1 MSSYKEE
8 SNRAKEVKRGN
19 LELRPVAPKGKKS
32 KKFVLYCWLLNP
44 ENTPSWMYWFFG
56 TEEKPEKLGSYPTE
70 KAAQQALDKH
80 KREWS
85 NHNHGHVLEYEIV
98 NKEKK

>member
-8 SNRAKEVKRGN
+8 SKRAKEVKRGN
-19 LELRPVAPKGKKS
+19 IELRPVAPKGKKS
-32 KKFVLYCWLLNP
+32 KKFVLYCW
-44 ENTPSWMYWFFG
+44 NTSSTEGEPFWFSLFG
-56 TEEKPEKLGSYPTE
+56 TEEKPEKLGAYPTE

-85 NHNHGHVLEYEIV
+85 NRGYVLEYKIV
-98 NKEKK
+98 NKEKTNE